1 MKEYFFPLICHLL
14 YRINTV
20 HHNNFRH
27 DLDHPVHLIQVTYIN
42 ISFLLNYA
50 ILDKKKNNINYITTL
65 FSIKLP
71 FKYDIAF
78 SNVVILIDSKAS
90 LVKNP

>member
-27 DLDHPVHLIQVTYIN
+27 DLDHPVHLIHVTYIN

-50 ILDKKKNNINYITTL
+50 ILDKKKNNTTITGKKLNTL
-65 FSIKLP
+65 PTPANTPSMIRLCTTG
-71 FKYDIAF
+71 
-78 SNVVILIDSKAS
+78 LI
-90 LVKNP
+90 P